1 MHEVVRERVVER
13 LVYVPHNP
21 ISAVELV
28 LSDID
33 AVQLLLQRLTDRART
48 EPHTE
53 LERVRRRQVRKL
65 APIVEQLAHALQ
77 PPTPPAAAQPPPHP
91 DWIIPEAYEDG
102 WPAIAAAPSQPR
114 QEEHRPNRSKR
125 KRKRKRR

>member
-1 MHEVVRERVVER
+1 MREVVRERVVER
-13 LVYVPHNP
+13 LVYVPQNP

-33 AVQLLLQRLTDRART
+33 AVQLLLQHLTDRARA
-48 EPHTE
+48 EPDTE

-65 APIVEQLAHALQ
+65 APIVEQLAHVCQ
-77 PPTPPAAAQPPPHP
+77 PPTPPAPAQPPPHP
-91 DWIIPEAYEDG
+91 DWIAAEAYEDG
-102 WPAIAAAPSQPR
+102 WPAIAATPSQPR
-114 QEEHRPNRSKR
+114 QGHRPDRSKR